1 MFGEKILRAF
11 ITSLVL
17 LIAAVRLSGQPEEPK
32 HINVTASKFSF
43 EPSEITVKKGEPIV
57 LTLSSTDANHGL
69 VIKQMGIRVEVHKG
83 QSIDIP
89 ISTNVAGT
97 FEGKCAHFCGKGHGS
112 MIFAV
117 HVVE

>member
-1 MFGEKILRAF
+1 MFRENILRAF
-11 ITSLVL
+11 VAFAILLVAAAH
-17 LIAAVRLSGQPEEPK
+17 IAGHPEEPK

-57 LTLSSTDANHGL
+57 LTLSSQDATHGL
-69 VIKQMGIRVEVHKG
+69 AIKQLGVRVEVHKG
-83 QSIDIP
+83 QSVDIP
-89 ISTNVAGT
+89 ISTQTAGT

>member
-1 MFGEKILRAF
+1 MLRENILRVFVAST
-11 ITSLVL
+11 IL
-17 LIAAVRLSGQPEEPK
+17 LAAAIHSAGQPEEPK

-43 EPSEITVKKGEPIV
+43 APSEITVKKGEPIV

-69 VIKQMGIRVEVHKG
+69 VIKQLGIHVEVHKG
-83 QSIDIP
+83 QSVDIP

-117 HVVE
+117 HVVD

>member
-1 MFGEKILRAF
+1 MFRENILRAF
-11 ITSLVL
+11 VASLIL
-17 LIAAVRLSGQPEEPK
+17 LIAAARLPGKSEEPR

-57 LTLSSTDANHGL
+57 LTLSSKDANHGL
-69 VIKQMGIRVEVHKG
+69 VIKQLGVRVEVHKG
-83 QSIDIP
+83 QSVDVP